1 MTLPLDY
8 ETLRVIWWLLMGV
21 LLIGFALTDGFD
33 LGVAS
38 LLPWVAKTDEERRMV
53 INTVGATWEG
63 NQVWFILGGGA
74 IFAAWPFVYAV
85 SFSGFYLAMFLVLAA
100 LILRPVG
107 FKYRSKRPDAKW
119 RARWDWALFV
129 GGFVP
134 ALVFGVAV
142 GNVLLGLPFRLDSDL
157 RSFYDGTLL
166 GLFTPFSLLAG
177 LLSVAM
183 LVLHGAGWLSLK
195 AEQGPVLDRART
207 IGQFA
212 AIAAVVLFVAGGLYV
227 AWGGLGFRVEGVI
240 DTAGPSNPRLAG
252 AVAASGAWLDNYAA
266 YPWMIAAPLIGL
278 VGPVGGAGGDP
289 CAPRRA
295 GVRGVL
301 ARQCRDHR
309 NRRPV
314 DVPVHPAECDRSGV
328 EPDGVERVVEPHD
341 VVHHAGRDARLPADR
356 AALHRMG
363 LSRAVRSGDDRTGP
377 HQPRFLLIER
387 KPPCGISPG
396 SSASRWPSPWPC
408 STASGTSSIR
418 RRRKTRRSRADGR

>member
-207 IGQFA
+207 IGQVA

-252 AVAASGAWLDNYAA
+252 AVAAPGAWLDNYAA

-278 VGPVGGAGGDP
+278 VGPLLALAGIR
-289 CAPRRA
+289 ARRDVLVFA
-295 GVRGVL
+295 GSSL
-301 ARQCRDHR
+301 A
-309 NRRPV
+309 NIGIIGTV
-314 DVPVHPAECDRSGV
+314 
-328 EPDGVERVVEPHD
+328 
-341 VVHHAGRDARLPADR
+341 
-356 AALHRMG
+356 G
-363 LSRAVRSGDDRTGP
+363 LSMFPFILPSAIDPASSLTVWNASSSHTTLFIMLGVTLVFLPIVLLYTAWVYRVLFGRVTIEQVRTNPD
-377 HQPRFLLIER
+377 FY
-387 KPPCGISPG
+387 
-396 SSASRWPSPWPC
+396 
-408 STASGTSSIR
+408 
-418 RRRKTRRSRADGR
+418 

>member
-207 IGQFA
+207 IGQVA
-212 AIAAVVLFVAGGLYV
+212 AIAAVVLFVAGGACV
-227 AWGGLGFRVEGVI
+227 AWGGLGFRVEGLI

-252 AVAASGAWLDNYAA
+252 AVSAPGAWLDNYAA

-278 VGPVGGAGGDP
+278 VGPLVALAGIR
-289 CAPRRA
+289 ARRDVLVFA
-295 GVRGVL
+295 GSSL
-301 ARQCRDHR
+301 A
-309 NRRPV
+309 NIGIIGTV
-314 DVPVHPAECDRSGV
+314 
-328 EPDGVERVVEPHD
+328 
-341 VVHHAGRDARLPADR
+341 
-356 AALHRMG
+356 G
-363 LSRAVRSGDDRTGP
+363 LSMFPFILPSAIDPASSLTVWNASSSHTTLFIMLGVTLVFLPIVLLYTAWVYRVLFGRVTTEHVRTNPD
-377 HQPRFLLIER
+377 FY
-387 KPPCGISPG
+387 
-396 SSASRWPSPWPC
+396 
-408 STASGTSSIR
+408 
-418 RRRKTRRSRADGR
+418 

>member
-134 ALVFGVAV
+134 AFVFGVAV

-195 AEQGPVLDRART
+195 AEQGPVLDRARV
-207 IGQFA
+207 IGQVA
-212 AIAAVVLFVAGGLYV
+212 AIAAVILFVAGGLYI

-252 AVAASGAWLDNYAA
+252 AVAAPGAWLDNYAA

-278 VGPVGGAGGDP
+278 AGPLVALAGIRG
-289 CAPRRA
+289 RRD
-295 GVRGVL
+295 VL
-301 ARQCRDHR
+301 VFTGSSLA
-309 NRRPV
+309 NIGIIGTV
-314 DVPVHPAECDRSGV
+314 
-328 EPDGVERVVEPHD
+328 
-341 VVHHAGRDARLPADR
+341 
-356 AALHRMG
+356 G
-363 LSRAVRSGDDRTGP
+363 LSMFPFILPSAIDPASSLTVWNASSSHTTLFIMLGVTVVFLPIVLLYTAWVYRVLFGRVTSEQVRTNPDYY
-377 HQPRFLLIER
+377 
-387 KPPCGISPG
+387 
-396 SSASRWPSPWPC
+396 
-408 STASGTSSIR
+408 
-418 RRRKTRRSRADGR
+418 

>member
-8 ETLRVIWWLLMGV
+8 ETLRVTWWLLMGV

-38 LLPWVAKTDEERRMV
+38 LLPWVTKTDEERRMV

-107 FKYRSKRPDAKW
+107 FKYRSKRPDAAW
-119 RARWDWALFV
+119 RSRWDWALFV

-142 GNVLLGLPFRLDSDL
+142 GNVLLGVPFRLDSDL

-166 GLFTPFSLLAG
+166 GLFSPFSLLAG

-195 AEQGPVLDRART
+195 AGQGPVLDRARA
-207 IGQFA
+207 IGQIA
-212 AIAAVVLFVAGGLYV
+212 AIAAVALFVAGGLYV
-227 AWGGLGFRVEGVI
+227 AYGGLGFRVEGVI
-240 DTAGPSNPRLAG
+240 DPAGPSNPRLAG
-252 AVAASGAWLDNYAA
+252 AVAAPGAWLDNYAT
-266 YPWMIAAPLIGL
+266 YPWMIAAPVIGLIGPLLALAGIRARRDVL
-278 VGPVGGAGGDP
+278 VFTGSS
-289 CAPRRA
+289 
-295 GVRGVL
+295 L
-301 ARQCRDHR
+301 A
-309 NRRPV
+309 NIGIIGTV
-314 DVPVHPAECDRSGV
+314 
-328 EPDGVERVVEPHD
+328 
-341 VVHHAGRDARLPADR
+341 
-356 AALHRMG
+356 G
-363 LSRAVRSGDDRTGP
+363 LSMFPFILPSVIDPASSLTVWNASSSHTTLFIMLGVTLVFLPIVLIYTAWVYRVLFGRVTIEQVRSNPDYY
-377 HQPRFLLIER
+377 
-387 KPPCGISPG
+387 
-396 SSASRWPSPWPC
+396 
-408 STASGTSSIR
+408 
-418 RRRKTRRSRADGR
+418 

>member
-207 IGQFA
+207 IGQIA

-252 AVAASGAWLDNYAA
+252 AVAAPGAWLDNYAA
-266 YPWMIAAPLIGL
+266 HPWMIAAPLIGL
-278 VGPVGGAGGDP
+278 VGPLVALAGI
-289 CAPRRA
+289 
-295 GVRGVL
+295 RG
-301 ARQCRDHR
+301 R
-309 NRRPV
+309 
-314 DVPVHPAECDRSGV
+314 
-328 EPDGVERVVEPHD
+328 
-341 VVHHAGRDARLPADR
+341 RDALVFTGSSLANVGIIGTV
-356 AALHRMG
+356 G
-363 LSRAVRSGDDRTGP
+363 LSMFPFILPSAIDPASSLTVWNASSSHTTLFIMLGVTLVFLPIVLLYTAWVYRVLFGRVTTEQVRTNPD
-377 HQPRFLLIER
+377 FY
-387 KPPCGISPG
+387 
-396 SSASRWPSPWPC
+396 
-408 STASGTSSIR
+408 
-418 RRRKTRRSRADGR
+418 

>member
-33 LGVAS
+33 LGVAA

-107 FKYRSKRPDAKW
+107 FKYRSKRPDPKW

-212 AIAAVVLFVAGGLYV
+212 AIAAVVLFIAGGLYV
-227 AWGGLGFRVEGVI
+227 AWGGLGFRVEGLI

-252 AVAASGAWLDNYAA
+252 AVAAPGAWLDNYAA

-278 VGPVGGAGGDP
+278 VGPLVALAGIRARRDVLVFTGSSLANVGIIGT
-289 CAPRRA
+289 
-295 GVRGVL
+295 V
-301 ARQCRDHR
+301 
-309 NRRPV
+309 
-314 DVPVHPAECDRSGV
+314 
-328 EPDGVERVVEPHD
+328 
-341 VVHHAGRDARLPADR
+341 
-356 AALHRMG
+356 G
-363 LSRAVRSGDDRTGP
+363 LSMFPFILPSAIDPASSLTVWNASSSHTTLFIMLGVTLVFLPIVLLYTAWVYRVLFGRVTTEQVRT
-377 HQPRFLLIER
+377 
-387 KPPCGISPG
+387 SP
-396 SSASRWPSPWPC
+396 
-408 STASGTSSIR
+408 
-418 RRRKTRRSRADGR
+418 DYY

>member
-33 LGVAS
+33 LGVAA
-38 LLPWVAKTDEERRMV
+38 LLPWVAKSDEERRMV
-53 INTVGATWEG
+53 INTVGPTWEG

-107 FKYRSKRPDAKW
+107 FKYRSKRPDPAW

-207 IGQFA
+207 IGQV
-212 AIAAVVLFVAGGLYV
+212 AAVLAMALFVAGGLYV
-227 AWGGLGFRVEGVI
+227 AWGGLGFRVDGLI
-240 DTAGPSNPRLAG
+240 DPAGPSNPRLAG
-252 AVAASGAWLDNYAA
+252 AIGAPGAWLDNYAA
-266 YPWMIAAPLIGL
+266 HRWMIAAPVIGLLGPLVALIGIRGRRDVL
-278 VGPVGGAGGDP
+278 VFAGSS
-289 CAPRRA
+289 
-295 GVRGVL
+295 L
-301 ARQCRDHR
+301 A
-309 NRRPV
+309 NIGIIGTV
-314 DVPVHPAECDRSGV
+314 
-328 EPDGVERVVEPHD
+328 
-341 VVHHAGRDARLPADR
+341 
-356 AALHRMG
+356 G
-363 LSRAVRSGDDRTGP
+363 LSMFPFILPSAIDPASSLTVWNASSSHTTLFIMLCVTIVFLPIVLFYTAWVYRVLFGRVTVEQVRT
-377 HQPRFLLIER
+377 
-387 KPPCGISPG
+387 SP
-396 SSASRWPSPWPC
+396 
-408 STASGTSSIR
+408 
-418 RRRKTRRSRADGR
+418 DYY